1 MTPDDDFDI
10 VRALDEHANPRDNPP
25 LRVIERGYLRGE
37 RVFEKRVRWV
47 RADKAVAELAE
58 RHAQA
63 MAAGEWDMVELEFP
77 DCPPDDRFFRIGTNP
92 AGMVR
97 PKFKL

>member
-1 MTPDDDFDI
+1 MNEPAI
-10 VRALDEHANPRDNPP
+10 RM
-25 LRVIERGYLRGE
+25 IERGYLGPQL
-37 RVFEKRVRWV
+37 VYEKPVRWV
-47 RADKAVAELAE
+47 EASAALAELAE

-63 MAAGEWDMVELEFP
+63 MAAGKLDMVELEFP
-77 DCPPDDRFFRIGTNP
+77 DCPPDDRYFRIGTNP

>member
-37 RVFEKRVRWV
+37 RVFEKRVRWM
-47 RADKAVAELAE
+47 RAG
-58 RHAQA
+58 
-63 MAAGEWDMVELEFP
+63 M
-77 DCPPDDRFFRIGTNP
+77 NP
-92 AGMVR
+92 AGMVE
-97 PKFKL
+97 PIAFKL